1 MRGGR
6 AAGRAQVAGRSS
18 GCADHCGWD
27 TGRHRGRRG
36 GAPGAA
42 TTSIGLSGSPPCA
55 SEERGQPRGPRS
67 PVRKDRAV
75 VPVRKPRG
83 PRPPS
88 DAPPSTGHGPRSP
101 AEGAMTTLCGR
112 CPAQGRPLLTEQG
125 RARQAARGAGSPGAG
140 KHVETREG
148 CCRPC
153 LGAEPPV
160 SAPTGAVTRAR
171 APPSRWVSGRYG
183 RARWACS
190 RPARCAKRVGPWGSR
205 GWVCGGCGRWRLSN
219 ALSNRALGRWGRVGG
234 WPAGGWAIPL
244 VVRVWGEAER
254 EGFEPSMERE
264 PHTRLAGECLQPL
277 GHLSRRSRW

>member
-1 MRGGR
+1 MRFGR
-6 AAGRAQVAGRSS
+6 ARATARTTVPRPEGSS
-18 GCADHCGWD
+18 CGPRPEAAR
-27 TGRHRGRRG
+27 TTAPVRR
-36 GAPGAA
+36 AA
-42 TTSIGLSGSPPCA
+42 
-55 SEERGQPRGPRS
+55 EYGPRS
-67 PVRKDRAV
+67 PIAGRGSHDHALRPVSRTGAPPTYRA
-75 VPVRKPRG
+75 G
-83 PRPPS
+83 TRPP
-88 DAPPSTGHGPRSP
+88 GRSGSGI
-101 AEGAMTTLCGR
+101 AGGWK
-112 CPAQGRPLLTEQG
+112 
-125 RARQAARGAGSPGAG
+125 ARGNAGGVLPALP
-140 KHVETREG
+140 R
-148 CCRPC
+148 
-153 LGAEPPV
+153 AEPPV